1 MTEPFFLA
9 DDLADPLP
17 TTGTSVVLGG
27 PEGRHAAVVRRL
39 RVGEVVV
46 VTDGRGRA
54 VRGPVTGVAKDSI
67 TVEVFDRVLTAEPD
81 LRFVVV
87 QALAKG
93 DRSELAVEML
103 TEIGVAEIVPWQA
116 SRSIVRWSGERGDK
130 GQGRWQVTAREAA
143 KQSRRLR
150 IPTVASVVS
159 TEQLLARVSEADL
172 ALVLDERASHA
183 LRDVAVPESG
193 TVVIIV
199 GPEGGIADPELARL
213 REAGGQDVLISD
225 GVLRT
230 STAGVIACA
239 GLMLR

>member
-1 MTEPFFLA
+1 MTDPFFLA
-9 DDLADPLP
+9 EDLADPLP
-17 TTGTSVVLGG
+17 PIGTSVVLGG

-39 RVGEVVV
+39 RVDEIVV

-54 VRGPVTGVAKDSI
+54 IRGPVRAVAKDGI
-67 TVEVFDRVLTAEPD
+67 TVEVVDQILVAEPD

-116 SRSIVRWSGERGDK
+116 SRSIARWSGERGDK
-130 GQGRWQVTAREAA
+130 GRSRWQATAREAA

-150 IPTVASVVS
+150 VPAVASLVN
-159 TEQLLARVSEADL
+159 TEQLLARISCAEL
-172 ALVLDERASHA
+172 ALVLDEQASHA
-183 LRDVAVPESG
+183 LREVAVPESG
-193 TVVIIV
+193 TVLIIV
-199 GPEGGIADPELARL
+199 GPEGGIAEAELARL
-213 REAGGQDVLISD
+213 RDAGAQAVLISD

>member
-1 MTEPFFLA
+1 MA
-9 DDLADPLP
+9 DQLL
-17 TTGTSVVLGG
+17 V
-27 PEGRHAAVVRRL
+27 
-39 RVGEVVV
+39 
-46 VTDGRGRA
+46 
-54 VRGPVTGVAKDSI
+54 
-67 TVEVFDRVLTAEPD
+67 AEPD

-103 TEIGVAEIVPWQA
+103 TEMGVAEIVPWQA

-130 GQGRWQVTAREAA
+130 GRARWQATAREAA
-143 KQSRRLR
+143 KQSRRVR
-150 IPTVASVVS
+150 IPMVASVVT
-159 TEQLLARVSEADL
+159 TEQLLARVAAADL
-172 ALVLDERASHA
+172 ALVLDEQASRA
-183 LRDVAVPESG
+183 LREVAVPEAG

-199 GPEGGIADPELARL
+199 GPEGGIAEAELARL
-213 REAGGQDVLISD
+213 RDAGGQDVLISD